1 MDEFTISIPRE
12 DGFSTVAGLV
22 VGGIAA
28 RHDVTLEVLDDVQL
42 ALVSLLDRDADGA
55 EVTLVLRIADSTIDM
70 SVGPVDDGSVA
81 ALAEDDDRKLGL
93 RRLLDATV
101 DDVSLSERDGETWVE
116 LRKDY
121 LLDGADR

>member
-1 MDEFTISIPRE
+1 MDEFTITFPRE
-12 DGFSTVAGLV
+12 DGFSAVAGLV
-22 VGGIAA
+22 VGGVAA

-70 SVGPVDDGSVA
+70 SVGPVDDGTVA
-81 ALAEDDDRKLGL
+81 ALGEDDDRKLGL

-116 LRKDY
+116 LRKGY
-121 LLDGADR
+121 LLDGAVH

>member
-1 MDEFTISIPRE
+1 MDEFRISIPRE

-42 ALVSLLDRDADGA
+42 ALVSLLDRDADGGD
-55 EVTLVLRIADSTIDM
+55 VTLVLRIADHTIDM
-70 SVGPVDDGSVA
+70 SVGPVDGGTVA
-81 ALAEDDDRKLGL
+81 ALAEDDGQKLGL

-101 DDVSLSERDGETWVE
+101 DDVSLSERDGGTWVE
-116 LRKDY
+116 LRKGFV
-121 LLDGADR
+121 LDGAER